1 MLCHRRFSN
10 GFLLEKTFF
19 LNMDKPISGTP
30 LSWSWNV
37 NKTNPAALI
46 PNAIPL
52 KRIFRKTRK
61 KNQKED
67 LKKYNNIV

>member
-1 MLCHRRFSN
+1 
-10 GFLLEKTFF
+10 
-19 LNMDKPISGTP
+19 MDKQISGTP

-52 KRIFRKTRK
+52 KRIFRKTRE